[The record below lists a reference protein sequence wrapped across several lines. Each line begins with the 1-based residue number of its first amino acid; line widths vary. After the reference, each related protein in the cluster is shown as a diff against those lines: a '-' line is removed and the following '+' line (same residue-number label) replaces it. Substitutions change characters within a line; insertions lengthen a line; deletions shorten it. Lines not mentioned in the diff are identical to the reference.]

1 MSKLA
6 PSLIKYIVRASIKV
20 KGVVEKPDV
29 IGAIFGQTEGILG
42 ADLNLRE
49 LQRTGR
55 IGRIEVNIKS
65 LKGNSEGEIIIPSA
79 LTSSETSLIAAT
91 LETIERIGPCQAEIK
106 LLKVEDAME
115 DKRQFVMDK
124 AKEILKGL
132 MQTSATGTEEIGEQ
146 LKESV
151 RTEEITTY
159 KGIPSGPGL
168 EEADNI
174 IIVEGRADVIK
185 LLKLGIKNV
194 IAVEGTSVPKEVA
207 ELSKGK
213 ETTVLVDGDRGGDL
227 IIRELLQVANVNF
240 IARAPIG
247 REVEECTEKEI
258 FKSLRDKVPV
268 KEFKP
273 ISNNGDREEKPFA
286 SRRPSGRYERPSRP
300 YRTLRLKAEQKELF
314 KKTLD
319 DIVGTRAAFIFN
331 QKSELLGRVPL
342 NELLNTIRVIEDPYA
357 IVVDGKIDH
366 EVESIA
372 RKKNTIKFLVGREKE
387 TLSSPITIV
396 SKEDLQDE
404 KATKS

>member
-1 MSKLA
+1 MTGRRM
-6 PSLIKYIVRASIKV
+6 P
-20 KGVVEKPDV
+20 
-29 IGAIFGQTEGILG
+29 
-42 ADLNLRE
+42 LNLSM
-49 LQRTGR
+49 
-55 IGRIEVNIKS
+55 KD
-65 LKGNSEGEIIIPSA
+65 SEGEIIIPSA

-151 RTEEITTY
+151 RTEEITAY

-268 KEFKP
+268 KEFRP
-273 ISNNGDREEKPFA
+273 ISNNGDREEKTFV

-300 YRTLRLKAEQKELF
+300 YRTLRLKVEQKELF
-314 KKTLD
+314 KKTLE